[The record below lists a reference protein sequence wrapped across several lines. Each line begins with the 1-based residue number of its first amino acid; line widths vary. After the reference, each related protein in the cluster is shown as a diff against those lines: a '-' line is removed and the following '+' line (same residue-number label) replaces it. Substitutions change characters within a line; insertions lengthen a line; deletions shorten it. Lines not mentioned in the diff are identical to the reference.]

1 MPEEP
6 SSKLR
11 LNEGQTRRM
20 TVVLARLERKL
31 LDLRAT
37 VLLPPGNSPLTVHED
52 PIDPALAESLNQLT
66 AQAQVQIGR
75 MARDLGLKATRNPIR
90 RAHLAAFQLLNIDLC
105 ASRPSKELRG
115 YGKVAPAT
123 AAYLDAELAKL
134 ETLTSEIIR
143 VLEHSQSD

>member
-1 MPEEP
+1 MPEELN
-6 SSKLR
+6 SKLR
-11 LNEGQTRRM
+11 LNEGQARRM

-37 VLLPPGNSPLTVHED
+37 VLLPPDNSPLTIYED

-66 AQAQVQIGR
+66 AQAQAQIRR
-75 MARDLGLKATRNPIR
+75 MTRDLGLQAARNPIR
-90 RAHLAAFQLLNIDLC
+90 RAHLAAFQLLNIDLY
-105 ASRPSKELRG
+105 SSHPSEGLRG

-123 AAYLDAELAKL
+123 AAYLEAELVKL